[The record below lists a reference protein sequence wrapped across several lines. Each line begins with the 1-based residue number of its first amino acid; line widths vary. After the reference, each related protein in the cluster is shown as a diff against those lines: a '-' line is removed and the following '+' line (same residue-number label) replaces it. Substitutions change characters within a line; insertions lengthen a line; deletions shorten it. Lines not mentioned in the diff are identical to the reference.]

1 MSKFIVYST
10 KDCPKCVALK
20 DNLQK
25 KGIEFEEKDMGT
37 AESITELRVGGCF
50 AMSAPVLQIDESF
63 YDVKEL
69 FDKGGNVIDRF

>member
-1 MSKFIVYST
+1 MTKYIVYST

-20 DNLQK
+20 DDLHR
-25 KGIEFEEKDMGT
+25 KGIEFEDKDMST

-69 FDKGGNVIDRF
+69 FDQGGNVIDRF